1 MLLAQQSR
9 IKCECFLRSIMCIL
23 FSEDPL
29 FYKSAPME
37 VTNYDLKQTLYTAAG
52 QVRVSFINWLLF

>member
-1 MLLAQQSR
+1 
-9 IKCECFLRSIMCIL
+9 MCIL